1 MKMVMT
7 ILIATFAVGVM
18 ASCME
23 KAVVVEQL
31 PAPAREYINTYF
43 PGDKVLHALKD
54 DDIVRPDYEV
64 VLESGTRLQFSNSG
78 ALEKVSCR
86 KGIPA
91 EVVPQSI
98 RDYVS
103 AHYPSAGF
111 CEYEVDRR
119 TYEVTL
125 TNGLELK
132 FNSVFNLLEVDD

>member
-1 MKMVMT
+1 MKRIVT
-7 ILIATFAVGVM
+7 LIVAAFAGFIM

-23 KAVVVEQL
+23 KAVAVDQL
-31 PAPAREYINTYF
+31 PAPAREFINTYF
-43 PGDKVLHALKD
+43 PGDKIVIASKD

-64 VLESGTRLQFSNSG
+64 ILESGTELQFSSSG
-78 ALEKVSCR
+78 ALEKVSCS

-111 CEYEVDRR
+111 REYEVERR

-132 FNSVFNLLEVDD
+132 FNSVFIIMEVDD